1 MSYHSDVAHNMYRF
15 YTQLSLLFFPDLTLG
30 GQSAERVSTDGYTRK
45 ESCVGIEIA
54 GGSDAGLR
62 VCYASLIQ
70 LPPTTSELSSPVTV
84 TVPTLIYNPYFRRTS
99 THNYIFRLLQPL
111 N

>member
-15 YTQLSLLFFPDLTLG
+15 YTSYLCYFPLISHLV
-30 GQSAERVSTDGYTRK
+30 ERVPSVLLQMVIPGRK
-45 ESCVGIEIA
+45 VVWALKLPE
-54 GGSDAGLR
+54 AGLR